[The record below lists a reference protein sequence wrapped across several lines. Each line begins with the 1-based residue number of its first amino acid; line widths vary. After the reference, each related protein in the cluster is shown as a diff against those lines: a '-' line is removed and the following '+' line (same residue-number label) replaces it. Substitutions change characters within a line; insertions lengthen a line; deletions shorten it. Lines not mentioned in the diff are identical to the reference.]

1 MGFKTTN
8 YEIKNLGLIIPEAY
22 AMITKIVISPESRAY
37 ATFDIQKSREDINKK
52 ASLEQINVSYNID
65 KTAPIYEQLYLK
77 AKEEYFSNWQ
87 DDIVEKTD
95 INE

>member
-1 MGFKTTN
+1 MIRVHTVTS
-8 YEIKNLGLIIPEAY
+8 EISMP
-22 AMITKIVISPESRAY
+22 ITSFSC
-37 ATFDIQKSREDINKK
+37 
-52 ASLEQINVSYNID
+52 NID

-87 DDIVEKTD
+87 DDIVEKAD